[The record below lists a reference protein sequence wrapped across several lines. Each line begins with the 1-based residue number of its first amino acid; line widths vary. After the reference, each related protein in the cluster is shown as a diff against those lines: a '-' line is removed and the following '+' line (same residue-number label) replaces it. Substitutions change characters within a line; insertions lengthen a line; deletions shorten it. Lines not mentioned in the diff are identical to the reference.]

1 MTCRVMGKAIDK
13 DREFFHQASK
23 VDWRQQLLLLDEK
36 IPLTTDK
43 SLSPAA
49 N

>member
-1 MTCRVMGKAIDK
+1 MTCRVMSK

-36 IPLTTDK
+36 IPLTTD

>member
-1 MTCRVMGKAIDK
+1 MTWRVMGKAIHK
-13 DREFFHQASK
+13 DGEFFHQASK
-23 VDWRQQLLLLDEK
+23 VDWREQLLLLDEK
-36 IPLTTDK
+36 IPLTTDN

>member
-13 DREFFHQASK
+13 EGEFFHQASK
-23 VDWRQQLLLLDEK
+23 VDWRQQLLLLDGK
-36 IPLTTDK
+36 IPLTTDN
-43 SLSPAA
+43 SLSPVA